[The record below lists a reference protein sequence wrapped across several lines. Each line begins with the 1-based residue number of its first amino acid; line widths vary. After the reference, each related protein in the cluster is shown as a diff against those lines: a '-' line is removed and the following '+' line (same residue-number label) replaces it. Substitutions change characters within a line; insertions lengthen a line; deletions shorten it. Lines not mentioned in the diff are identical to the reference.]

1 MLLLSLGG
9 LSCLLSVYLTIRM
22 NITEEDGFTVKAGLR
37 FLTYLPWL
45 MRELIKSGIEISLC
59 ILNPNEKIAPRV
71 VKIKPSQR
79 TSIGLMI
86 YANSITLTPGTVSTL
101 VSNNEIEV
109 HTITENAEK
118 SLINGMMNNKVKSI
132 EENT

>member
-1 MLLLSLGG
+1 M
-9 LSCLLSVYLTIRM
+9 YLTIRM
-22 NITEEDGFTVKAGLR
+22 NITEEKGFTVKAGLR

>member
-1 MLLLSLGG
+1 M
-9 LSCLLSVYLTIRM
+9 YLTIRM
-22 NITEEDGFTVKAGLR
+22 NITAEKGFTVKAGLR

-79 TSIGLMI
+79 TSIGLLI